1 MPKRSAEG
9 MIKTMQSQQRA
20 KQWKKTKTKG
30 KFPKGLKTLISQ
42 TVRSLSEEKIVIAT
56 GSNVALPCAS
66 LATPNHLN
74 LCPQISQGSSHNT
87 RTGNEVR
94 VTSCTVRG
102 HVTILP
108 YNATTNTLG
117 APALVKIWICRYKN
131 ANVASMASTNAD
143 TAFFDTGASTTGM
156 GTTIL
161 DMSLYPNP
169 DSWDVLETK
178 TFKVGIASQ
187 SATFPVGI
195 NAYYDNSPCVV
206 PFRFDVG
213 KYLKGPLMYQDTS
226 NTCTN
231 KNLFFVIEAVYAQGN
246 ITNGLSI
253 AELSYAYQ
261 CKYTDA

>member
-9 MIKTMQSQQRA
+9 MIKSQSQSRA
-20 KQWKKTKTKG
+20 RQWKKMKPKG
-30 KFPKGLKTLISQ
+30 KFPRGLKTLVSQ
-42 TVRSLSEEKIVIAT
+42 TVRSLSEQKIVVAT
-56 GSNVALPCAS
+56 GSNVALPAAS

-74 LCPQISQGSSHNT
+74 LCPQISQGTAHNT

-94 VTSCTVRG
+94 VSSATVRG

-143 TAFFDTGASTTGM
+143 TAFFDTGAGTTGM
-156 GTTIL
+156 ATTIV
-161 DMSLYPNP
+161 DMSLYPNL

-187 SATFPVGI
+187 STQFPVGI
-195 NAYYDNSPCVV
+195 NAFFDNSPCVV
-206 PFRFDVG
+206 PFEFQVG
-213 KYLKGPLMYQDTS
+213 KYLKGPLMYQDAS
-226 NTCTN
+226 NVCTN

-253 AELSYAYQ
+253 AELTYAYQ
-261 CKYTDA
+261 CKFTDA